1 MTPDRDDPILDACL
15 DEVLG
20 GRRPPDLTARILR
33 ALAEAKI
40 DQKLPTPAVRID
52 DSPLDVSVDSL
63 AVVNGRAAMPLRRRG
78 ARRRTPLWQWVTTAA
93 AIGGLGIALGIGA
106 LRLIGPGGAANQNQL
121 VVRDEQKPDGTPR
134 TVEDTNRQIAQK
146 QNARGSSGAA
156 QVARDAGNGPKIII
170 PLDVP
175 GGNSDSQSPKPVRDR
190 PRYAQQPLPDA
201 ELLSLVNSELRRS
214 WSEASVNPADPA
226 KDSEWCRRLYLRV
239 LGRIP
244 SHEELAAFEQDKTAG
259 KRERLVDRLL
269 GDEYAEQFAQHW
281 SSVWTNVLIGR
292 TGGGEGSL
300 ASREGLQA
308 YLQSSL
314 EANKPYD
321 QIVEELITAT
331 GANRPGSPDFNG
343 AVNFLLAGI
352 NDDATLATAR
362 VSRVFLGQQLHCA
375 QCHSHPSQEWSQHQ
389 YWALNSFLRQTD
401 AQREGDLVRLVSA
414 DFVNKPRV
422 TKDGEVY
429 YNDSPTGVVK
439 AATPEFIDGTKIPA
453 SGSLAVVDRRKEL
466 AKLVV
471 NSREMPRALVNR
483 LWSHFFGYGF
493 TSPIDDMG
501 PHSEPSHPE
510 VLDALAGQFVAHDYD
525 FKRAVRWMV
534 LSDAFSRS
542 SRIPGGGLGDAP
554 ESGKTPL
561 FSRYYSRPMKAE
573 EVVDS
578 LIAAADLR
586 KKADNGAEIAQSRRD
601 FLFQLH
607 RQMGTDDGEEESHE
621 GSNVQSELMMDSRLT
636 RRAVSAEEGGRL
648 KTLIAKDSL
657 SLNEKIEHLFLAA
670 LSRKPTAKEQE
681 AIGKILANAKDNQA
695 AALEDIWWALL
706 NSNEFVLDH

>member
-15 DEVLG
+15 DELLG

-40 DQKLPTPAVRID
+40 DQKLPTPAVRTN
-52 DSPLDVSVDSL
+52 DSPLDVFVDAAPL
-63 AVVNGRAAMPLRRRG
+63 VAINGRAARPTSRR
-78 ARRRTPLWQWVTTAA
+78 AISTKTPLWQWITVAA
-93 AIGGLGIALGIGA
+93 AVGGLGIALGLSA
-106 LRLIGPGGAANQNQL
+106 LQLVDFGGGANPNQVAVREEQQGHKTQRNEAANGQIATQDNGKGASDDA
-121 VVRDEQKPDGTPR
+121 RIARDGT
-134 TVEDTNRQIAQK
+134 
-146 QNARGSSGAA
+146 S
-156 QVARDAGNGPKIII
+156 GPKII
-170 PLDVP
+170 PLPVP
-175 GGNSDSQSPKPVRDR
+175 GGNDDGRPPAVASDQPH
-190 PRYAQQPLPDA
+190 YAQQPISET

-214 WSEASVNPADPA
+214 WREAGVNEADPA
-226 KDSEWCRRLYLRV
+226 KDSEWCRRLYVRV

-244 SHEELAAFEQDKTAG
+244 SHDEVTTFEQDKSPA
-259 KRERLVDRLL
+259 KRERLIDRLL
-269 GDEYAEQFAQHW
+269 SEEYAEQFAQHW
-281 SSVWTNVLIGR
+281 SNVWTNVLIGR

-300 ASREGLQA
+300 ASREGLQI
-308 YLQSSL
+308 YLQQSL
-314 EANKPYD
+314 QENKPYD
-321 QIVEELITAT
+321 KIVQELLTAT
-331 GANRPGSPDFNG
+331 GANRPGASDYNG

-352 NDDATLATAR
+352 NDNATLATAR

-375 QCHSHPSQEWSQHQ
+375 QCHSHPAQDWSQHQ
-389 YWALNSFLRQTD
+389 YWAFNSFLRQTD
-401 AQREGDLVRLVSA
+401 IQREQDVVRLVNA
-414 DFVNKPRV
+414 DFVNKTDV

-429 YNDSPTGVVK
+429 YQLPNKQVK

-453 SGSLAVVDRRKEL
+453 SGSLAVVNRRQEL

-493 TSPIDDMG
+493 TRPIDDMG

-510 VLDALAGQFVAHDYD
+510 VLDALAGQFVAHEYD
-525 FKRAVRWMV
+525 FKRAVRWIV

-554 ESGKTPL
+554 ESGRPL

-586 KKADNGAEIAQSRRD
+586 KKAENGAEIAQSRRD

-657 SLNEKIEHLFLAA
+657 PLDQKIEHLFLAA

-706 NSNEFVLDH
+706 NSNEFILDH

>member
-1 MTPDRDDPILDACL
+1 MKPDRDPILDACL

-52 DSPLDVSVDSL
+52 DPALDVSVDPL
-63 AVVNGRAAMPLRRRG
+63 VAVNGRAAKPVRRR
-78 ARRRTPLWQWVTTAA
+78 AANPRTPLWQWITTAA
-93 AIGGLGIALGIGA
+93 AIGGLGIALGIAA
-106 LRLIGPGGAANQNQL
+106 LRLIGPGADNPNQL
-121 VVRDEQKPDGTPR
+121 AVRDELKGDKTQR
-134 TVEDTNRQIAQK
+134 TVEDANRQIAGN
-146 QNARGSSGAA
+146 QNTKGSSDAA
-156 QVARDAGNGPKIII
+156 QVARAGGHGSKVI
-170 PLDVP
+170 PLVVP
-175 GGNSDSQSPKPVRDR
+175 GGNSDSQSPAAASDR
-190 PRYAQQPLPDA
+190 PRYAQQPLPEA

-214 WSEASVNPADPA
+214 WAEAGVNGADAA
-226 KDSEWCRRLYLRV
+226 KDSEWCRRLFVRV

-244 SHEELAAFEQDKTAG
+244 SHDEVTAFEQDKSPA
-259 KRERLVDRLL
+259 KREQLVDRLL
-269 GDEYAEQFAQHW
+269 GEEYAEQFAQHW
-281 SSVWTNVLIGR
+281 SNVWTNVLIGR

-308 YLQSSL
+308 YLQQSL
-314 EANKPYD
+314 QENKPYS
-321 QIVEELITAT
+321 QIVEELLTAT
-331 GANRPGSPDFNG
+331 GANRPGTADFNG

-352 NDDATLATAR
+352 NDNATLATAR

-401 AQREGDLVRLVSA
+401 AHREGDLVRLVSA
-414 DFVNKPRV
+414 DFVNKPSV
-422 TKDGEVY
+422 TKEGEVY
-429 YNDSPTGVVK
+429 YQQSTTGIVK
-439 AATPEFIDGTKIPA
+439 AATPEFIDGTKIPP
-453 SGSLAVVDRRKEL
+453 SGSLAVVDRRQEL

-648 KTLIAKDSL
+648 KTLVAKDSL
-657 SLNEKIEHLFLAA
+657 PMNEKIEHLFLAA
-670 LSRKPTAKEQE
+670 LSRKPTAQEQQ
-681 AIGKILANAKDNQA
+681 AIGLILANAKDNQA

-706 NSNEFVLDH
+706 NSNEFILDH